1 MQLRSLASID
11 LRWFIDCNYLQT
23 SKNFFLNVWQPQ
35 FHRCSFPTALD
46 LSARSALV
54 FYILLTDLISEN
66 HHLLQKSRS
75 MLTARDFFPPFSI
88 YHYILPRRGLPHA
101 APLCPWAEAALLPHH
116 MRRKHKPNA
125 TLQLQWLRTSLR
137 QSVEQVWYKFAQGP
151 LKIKTWCLRSFVCA
165 APAIWHKDHHWSL
178 WVDYTTQSDR
188 GAGHSSLSRRQTCD
202 IMYENHIYLFFNIS
216 TLNIQA
222 NAKATLW

>member
-1 MQLRSLASID
+1 MFDSHSFTDVPFLLLWTSLLALPWFSI
-11 LRWFIDCNYLQT
+11 FC
-23 SKNFFLNVWQPQ
+23 WQIWSLKTITCFKSPSP
-35 FHRCSFPTALD
+35 CSLPEA
-46 LSARSALV
+46 
-54 FYILLTDLISEN
+54 
-66 HHLLQKSRS
+66 
-75 MLTARDFFPPFSI
+75 FFPPFQFTIISFHEGG
-88 YHYILPRRGLPHA
+88 YHMQHLS
-101 APLCPWAEAALLPHH
+101 APGQKQLSCHTIWEESTSPMPQ
-116 MRRKHKPNA
+116 RV